1 MQRSFPGFFRR
12 EAVRAKKRP
21 AALSKLSPAIA
32 VKYIRLQFFLTPGP
46 TDRSPRQQEEVQLLE
61 AGMGKRTVTVLENA
75 SHDEI
80 VSQLEVKYSKLK
92 NLSGGWLCY
101 KASGGQGQRKLNLI
115 TTESEGYNARLL
127 KNVSVNGKHIL
138 YVVPLQECLD
148 ETPLPHDA
156 PEFERMPKSTCQK
169 CGIIMPLQ
177 FLALHI
183 TSCNVED
190 NSDEPEMSSIEEVRD
205 KTCLFPMSSEMK
217 YVQYVDKSFPKRTY
231 NSMQAFVEMEFQQ
244 TAVRFMEMLLAK
256 GLLGQIISGNK
267 GPGIQ
272 CHKAPLPLLVNPDEP
287 EWKETLNAS
296 SAATLFQRCLLREQ
310 ELETPIRFSMDLAS
324 DVGDREKAVLAFYKI
339 KRTKWAA
346 PLHCVL
352 EGDAAIG
359 DGVSRYFLS
368 FAMNALR
375 SGFSI
380 NFGNADVTMLFE
392 GQKDHLIPC
401 ASQPL
406 LDSDLFMMAGR
417 MVGHSFIHGGPGL
430 AGISPA
436 VVHVLLGGQLETAT
450 LVLEDCPDLDQ
461 RNTIHLLEGINEL
474 SEDQKADVNSLTDMW
489 ELPRLTDNRRYLHQQ
504 LLQHAV
510 MEDFVEI
517 DTF

>member
-1 MQRSFPGFFRR
+1 MQRSSPGFFRR

-32 VKYIRLQFFLTPGP
+32 VKYIRLQFFLMPGP
-46 TDRSPRQQEEVQLLE
+46 TDRSPRKQEEVQLLE

-80 VSQLEVKYSKLK
+80 VSQLEEKYSKLK

-101 KASGGQGQRKLNLI
+101 KASGGQGQRKLNLV

-127 KNVSVNGKHIL
+127 KNVSINGKHIL
-138 YVVPLQECLD
+138 YVVPLQERLD

-205 KTCLFPMSSEMK
+205 NTTEICPICGQNFPTEDIQFHASFCGDGISANSS
-217 YVQYVDKSFPKRTY
+217 R
-231 NSMQAFVEMEFQQ
+231 FQDDVAGEG
-244 TAVRFMEMLLAK
+244 T
-256 GLLGQIISGNK
+256 SGTNNLWQQ
-267 GPGIQ
+267 GSSHTVPQ
-272 CHKAPLPLLVNPDEP
+272 SSTVTVNLDEP

-296 SAATLFQRCLLREQ
+296 SAATQFRRCLLREQ

-368 FAMNALR
+368 FAMNALQ

-417 MVGHSFIHGGPGL
+417 MVGHSFIPGGPGL

-436 VVHVLLGGQLETAT
+436 VVHMLLGGQLETAT

-461 RNTIHLLEGINEL
+461 RNTIHSVPPLKG
-474 SEDQKADVNSLTDMW
+474 
-489 ELPRLTDNRRYLHQQ
+489 
-504 LLQHAV
+504 
-510 MEDFVEI
+510 
-517 DTF
+517 